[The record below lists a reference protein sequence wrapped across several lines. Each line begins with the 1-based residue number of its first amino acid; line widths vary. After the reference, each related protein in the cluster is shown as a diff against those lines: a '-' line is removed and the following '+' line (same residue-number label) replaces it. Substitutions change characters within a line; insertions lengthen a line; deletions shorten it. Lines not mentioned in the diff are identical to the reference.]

1 VNISR
6 LHAVVQRHFTRAA
19 SHAWSKILRD
29 PRKRRGRR
37 WPFEKLIRALWA
49 GALASA
55 PTLRA
60 VETLTERQ
68 GKRVP
73 DTTLNTLLLRLK
85 PRPFGDL
92 LVKEVKAAWRSKELT
107 SLLPLNMV
115 AVDGKT
121 IWVGKHQANSY
132 CQLQDQEGVGPR
144 YNMRVLRATFVSG
157 PTQLCLG
164 QAPIPADQNDMS
176 AFAEFFAWL
185 LKQYSRSEILQVI
198 SLDAGFASKE
208 NADLT
213 ADAQLGYLIALK
225 TPQQALYAE
234 ATRLL
239 GHRRKPD
246 AESPWERVN
255 GTRIRRLLFRTEEM
269 AGWNHWSHLR
279 QVWRVRQETEEKGE
293 TKIEERYFLTN
304 LPPGP
309 TQGNVPL
316 QMVRAHWGIENGNNW
331 TMDMIWNEDDC
342 PWVSGALEVVSWLR
356 LLAMNVVMRLRT
368 RHLRSARN
376 RNRPWKDLLKYIE
389 DVIVLSCLL
398 PNALAPPGVVE
409 QPLVA
414 LTARRNAA

>member
-1 VNISR
+1 MTR
-6 LHAVVQRHFTRAA
+6 THAIVQHHLFRTA
-19 SHAWSKILRD
+19 SHDWHKVVRD

-37 WPFEKLIRALWA
+37 WPFEKLIGALWA
-49 GALASA
+49 GVLTSA

-68 GKRVP
+68 GRRIP
-73 DTTLNTLLLRLK
+73 DTTLNSLLLKLRH
-85 PRPFGDL
+85 RPFEDL
-92 LVKEVKAAWRSKELT
+92 LVREVKAAWRSKELT
-107 SLLPLNMV
+107 SLLPLNQV
-115 AVDGKT
+115 AVDGKA
-121 IWVGKHQANSY
+121 IWVGKHKANKY

-144 YNMRVLRATFVSG
+144 HIMRMLRATFVSG

-185 LKQYSRSEILQVI
+185 LAQYGRSDLMQVV
-198 SLDAGFASKE
+198 SVDAGFASKK
-208 NADLT
+208 NADLIVG
-213 ADAQLGYLIALK
+213 AQLGYLISLK
-225 TPQQALYAE
+225 SPQQELYAE

-246 AESPWERVN
+246 AEGPWERVN
-255 GTRIRRLLFRTEEM
+255 GKRIRRLLFRTEEM
-269 AGWNHWSHLR
+269 AGWNHWTHLR

-293 TKIEERYFLTN
+293 IKIEERYFLTN
-304 LPPGP
+304 LTVGP
-309 TQGNVPL
+309 TQGDMPL

-331 TMDMIWNEDDC
+331 TMDMVWNEDDY
-342 PWVSGALEVVSWLR
+342 PWASGALEVVSWLR

-389 DVIVLSCLL
+389 DVIVLTCLL
-398 PNALAPPGVVE
+398 PKALAPPGAIE
-409 QPLVA
+409 QPQVA
-414 LTARRNAA
+414 LKARRNAA

>member
-1 VNISR
+1 MSR
-6 LHAVVQRHFTRAA
+6 MHTVVQHLLSRTA
-19 SHAWSKILRD
+19 SHEWSEIVRD
-29 PRKRRGRR
+29 PRARRGRR
-37 WPFEKLIRALWA
+37 WTLEKLLQAAWVGVLV
-49 GALASA
+49 SA

-73 DTTLNTLLLRLK
+73 DTTLGSLLLKL
-85 PRPFGDL
+85 RPGPFREL
-92 LVKEVKAAWRSKELT
+92 LAREVKAAWRSKELT

-121 IWVGKHQANSY
+121 IWVGKEAANKY

-144 YNMRVLRATFVSG
+144 YHMRMLRATFVSG

-176 AFAEFFAWL
+176 AFTKFFAWL
-185 LKQYSRSEILQVI
+185 CKQYGRSEMMQVV
-198 SLDAGFASKE
+198 SLDAGFASRK
-208 NADLT
+208 NADQI
-213 ADAQLGYLIALK
+213 DDEQRGYLIALK
-225 TPQQALYAE
+225 TPQQELYAE

-239 GHRRKPD
+239 SHRRKPD
-246 AESPWERVN
+246 AETPWERVN

-269 AGWNHWSHLR
+269 AGWNHWHHLR

-293 TKIEERYFLTN
+293 IKIEERYFLTN
-304 LPPGP
+304 LTVGP
-309 TQGNVPL
+309 TQGDVPL

-331 TMDMIWNEDDC
+331 TMDMVWNEDDH

-368 RHLRSARN
+368 RHLRSVRN
-376 RNRPWKDLLKYIE
+376 RSRPWRDLLKFIE

-398 PNALAPPGVVE
+398 PKALAPPGVVE
-409 QPLVA
+409 QPQAAQV
-414 LTARRNAA
+414 ARRNAA